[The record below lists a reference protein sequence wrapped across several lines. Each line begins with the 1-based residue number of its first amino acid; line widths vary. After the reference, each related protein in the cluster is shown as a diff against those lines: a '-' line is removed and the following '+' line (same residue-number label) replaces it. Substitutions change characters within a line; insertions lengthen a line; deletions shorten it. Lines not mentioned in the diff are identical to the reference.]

1 MKRNTMKVPSP
12 HQRCGRACRRLSS
25 GLLALLL
32 PLVLFAQN
40 SISVKGTVLDELN
53 EPVISATVMVVGQS
67 NKGAITDLD
76 GNFTI
81 TGVSSNATLRISYVG
96 YQTQEVA
103 VNGQTSLTIRLVP
116 DSEVLDEVVVV
127 GYAVQKKESL
137 TGSLQQISAKEL
149 KTTTTPTVENMLSS
163 KAPGVYV
170 APGSGQPGATGA
182 VVIRGKSTINGSTA
196 PLWVVDGVI
205 VGSDAGSL
213 NPNDIET
220 MTILKDA
227 ASTAIYGS
235 QGANGVIV
243 VTTKRAKSGDL
254 RIDVS
259 ALGGVTALNT
269 GNFAVMNG
277 SELYDLY
284 ASFGNPDKLVFAR
297 WNKDLRNSNYSWWDL
312 ATQVGSIQNYNVTIN
327 GGSEKVSTV
336 TSVGVYDERGAVKGY
351 RFTRYNGLMRTTYRP
366 TDWLTV
372 KSYISGALRDTDD
385 RQHSV
390 TAMYANLPWDNPY
403 AADGTPMP
411 HYSSEWVNSNSTNY
425 LYDLQWDK
433 GSSRLYDFS
442 VNLDFDIKITD
453 WLTFSSV
460 NNYKFQNSSSSYYT
474 DPRSSSGEGVN
485 GRVSEYRYDMQR
497 RYTNQL
503 LRINKNWGK
512 HYLSGLVAYEFNDF
526 RSRTVDVA
534 GTGIP
539 AGFETLNVTTKPE
552 KTKGGISEWAV
563 QSIFTNINY
572 TYDERYIAEFS
583 LRRDGAS
590 NFGKNAQ
597 YGNFFSLSAGWNIH
611 KEDFFKSDAVTLL
624 KLRASYG
631 SVGNRPSSLYPQYSL
646 YSATATYNGISG
658 LLISQIG
665 TDDLTWEKSYT
676 TGVGLDVTFW
686 DRLRIN
692 LDFYDKNT
700 SDLLYAVPIS
710 GLNGVTSV
718 WKNVGAV
725 RNLGFELNLG
735 ADIIRTKDWLW
746 TVSANFGLN
755 RNKVTELYG
764 TPDPETGKVPP
775 IVIGG
780 GIGIAGEAN
789 RILEV
794 GENSDTWYLPE
805 WAGVDPADG
814 SPMWYKTVVKDG
826 VETREQTH
834 SYAEADQV
842 KIGSYNPLFFGGFS
856 TALQWKNLDLNAV
869 FGYSYGG
876 LIFNYSRMEYDSD
889 GTYTDRN
896 QMRLMPGWSRW
907 EKEGDQATHPKPMY
921 NGNKSSNK
929 TSSRYLED
937 GSYLKLRS
945 LTLGYNIPL
954 EKYKISNIRIALT
967 GENLFTLTK
976 YSGVDPE
983 IPSSGGTVIGG
994 TSPSVYPSTRKFT
1007 LGVTLS
1013 F

>member
-1 MKRNTMKVPSP
+1 VCMCVCKK
-12 HQRCGRACRRLSS
+12 LSAL
-25 GLLALLL
+25 LLAFLL
-32 PLVLFAQN
+32 PLVVFAQN
-40 SISVKGTVLDELN
+40 NVTVSGTILDEQDM
-53 EPVISATVMVVGQS
+53 PVVGATVAVVGQA
-67 NKGAITDLD
+67 NKGALSDLD
-76 GNFTI
+76 GHFSI
-81 TGVSSNATLRISYVG
+81 TGIPANSTLRISYVG
-96 YQTQEVA
+96 YKTQEIA
-103 VNGQTSLTIRLVP
+103 LAGQTSLNIKLIP
-116 DSEVLDEVVVV
+116 DSEILDEVVVL

-149 KTTTTPTVENMLSS
+149 KTSTTPSVENLLSS

-170 APGSGQPGATGA
+170 APGSGQPGASGA

-243 VTTKRAKSGDL
+243 VTTKRAKSGAL

-259 ALGGVTALNT
+259 ALGGITSLNK
-269 GNFAVMNG
+269 GNFDVMTG

-284 ASFGNPDKLVFAR
+284 ASFGNPQDVKFPR
-297 WNKDLRNSNYSWWDL
+297 WNDELRNANYSWWDL
-312 ATQVGSIQNYNVTIN
+312 ATQIGSIQDYNITIN
-327 GGSEKVSTV
+327 GGSDKVSTV
-336 TSVGVYDERGAVKGY
+336 TSLGVYDERGAVKGY

-366 TDWLTV
+366 TDWLTI

-385 RQHSV
+385 RQYSV
-390 TAMYANLPWDNPY
+390 TAMYSNLPWDNPY
-403 AADGTPMP
+403 TKDGSPMP
-411 HYSSEWVNSNSTNY
+411 HYSSEWVNSNTTNY
-425 LYDLQWDK
+425 LYDLQWNR
-433 GSSRLYDFS
+433 GRSRMYDFS
-442 VNLDFDIKITD
+442 VNLDFDVKITD

-460 NNYKFQNSSSSYYT
+460 NNYKFQNYSSSYIT
-474 DPRSSSGEGVN
+474 DPRSSVGEGVH
-485 GRVSEYRYDMQR
+485 GRINEDRYDMQR

-503 LRINKNWGK
+503 LRFNKSFGK
-512 HYLSGLVAYEFNDF
+512 HYINGLIAYEFNDF
-526 RSRTVDVA
+526 RSRDLNVA
-534 GTGIP
+534 GTGMP
-539 AGFETLNVTTKPE
+539 AGFDTLDVTTKPE
-552 KTKGGISEWAV
+552 KTKGGIQEWAV
-563 QSIFTNINY
+563 QSYFTNFNY
-572 TYDERYIAEFS
+572 TYDDRYIAEFS
-583 LRRDGAS
+583 IRRDGAS

-597 YGNFFSLSAGWNIH
+597 YGNFFSISGGWNIH
-611 KEDFFKSDAVTLL
+611 NESFFKSEVISLL

-631 SVGNRPSSLYPQYSL
+631 SVGNRPTSLYPQYSL
-646 YSATATYNGISG
+646 YSATATYNGVSG

-665 TDDLTWEKSYT
+665 SDDLTWEKSYT
-676 TGVGLDVTFW
+676 TGIGLDVSFW
-686 DRLRIN
+686 DRLRFN
-692 LDFYDKNT
+692 FDFYDKNT

-725 RNLGFELNLG
+725 RNIGFETTIG
-735 ADIIRTKDWLW
+735 ADIVRTKDWLW
-746 TVSANFGLN
+746 TVNANVGLN
-755 RNKVTELYG
+755 RNKVTALYG
-764 TPDPETGKVPP
+764 TPDPKTGEVPP
-775 IVIGG
+775 IIING

-805 WAGVDPADG
+805 WAGVDPKDG
-814 SPMWYKTVVKDG
+814 TPMWYKTVTKDG
-826 VETREQTH
+826 KETREVTH
-834 SYAEADQV
+834 TYSEADYV
-842 KIGSYNPLFFGGFS
+842 KMGSYNPLFFGGFS
-856 TALQWKNLDLNAV
+856 TTLQWKNLDVSAV

-876 LIFNYSRMEYDSD
+876 KIYNYSRNEYDSD

-896 QMRLMPGWSRW
+896 QMRLMPWWNRW
-907 EKEGDQATHPKPMY
+907 EKEGDIATHPRPMY
-921 NGNKSSNK
+921 NGNHDSNK
-929 TSSRYLED
+929 TSSRYLEN

-954 EKYKISNIRIALT
+954 EKYQISNIRIALT
-967 GENLFTLTK
+967 GENLFTITK

-983 IPSSGGTVIGG
+983 IPSSNGAVIGG
-994 TSPSVYPSTRKFT
+994 TSPGVYPSTRKFT